1 MVSQEAE
8 KEIHTVTSP
17 GLEIIRV
24 RVTASTGGEGRT
36 DSWKLSS
43 SHVCT
48 PTQTQRNGGTG
59 RWGQKIMI

>member
-1 MVSQEAE
+1 MVNQEAE

-24 RVTASTGGEGRT
+24 RVTASTRWEGRT

-43 SHVCT
+43 GHVFYEL
-48 PTQTQRNGGTG
+48 
-59 RWGQKIMI
+59 